1 MLMNSTTGHD
11 QAFVRVNVRS
21 GTKSSR
27 YEVVFQLD
35 CWSSPYRY
43 CSLIHICTVY
53 LKTEHLIKENQ
64 NYASRVENRSM
75 FLPIRFRQVGGD
87 DHSWRNLLPNSSA
100 SFFWED
106 LSRRHLLEVLVDGTD
121 PMNSMTYDIDVVMDH
136 QPLTNSGALKKALS
150 VTVLKEGKLHVVQVS
165 DWLPDNRNLGQ
176 IIERMLSPIFQP
188 SEVDYGQSS
197 PDLDSEF
204 HVTLELTELGI
215 SVIDHMPEE
224 VLYLSVQQLLLAYS
238 SGMGSGVNR

>member
-1 MLMNSTTGHD
+1 LRLEGYKWSTPFSIKANGVMCVLMNSITGND
-11 QAFVRVNVRS
+11 QTFVRVNVRS

-35 CWSSPYRY
+35 CWSSPYR
-43 CSLIHICTVY
+43 
-53 LKTEHLIKENQ
+53 
-64 NYASRVENRSM
+64 VENRSM

-87 DHSWRNLLPNSSA
+87 DYSWRSLPPNSSA

-106 LSRRHLLEVLVDGTD
+106 LSRKRLLEVLVDGTD
-121 PMNSMTYDIDVVMDH
+121 PMNSVTYDIDVVMDH
-136 QPLTNSGALKKALS
+136 QPLTNSSALKKALR
-150 VTVLKEGKLHVVQVS
+150 VTVLKEGKLRVTQIS
-165 DWLPDNRNLGQ
+165 DWLPDNRNRAQ
-176 IIERMLSPIFQP
+176 IIERILSPIFQP

-204 HVTLELTELGI
+204 HVTLELMELGI

-224 VLYLSVQQLLLAYS
+224 VLYLSVQQLLVAYS

>member
-1 MLMNSTTGHD
+1 
-11 QAFVRVNVRS
+11 
-21 GTKSSR
+21 
-27 YEVVFQLD
+27 
-35 CWSSPYRY
+35 
-43 CSLIHICTVY
+43 
-53 LKTEHLIKENQ
+53 
-64 NYASRVENRSM
+64 M

-87 DHSWRNLLPNSSA
+87 DYSWRSLPPNSSA

-106 LSRRHLLEVLVDGTD
+106 LSRKRLLEVLVDGTD

-136 QPLTNSGALKKALS
+136 QPLTNSSALKKALR
-150 VTVLKEGKLHVVQVS
+150 VTVLKEGKLHVTQIS
-165 DWLPDNRNLGQ
+165 DWLPDNRNRAQ
-176 IIERMLSPIFQP
+176 IIERILSPIFQP

-204 HVTLELTELGI
+204 HVTLELMELGI

-224 VLYLSVQQLLLAYS
+224 VLYLSVQQLLVAYS